1 MKDMFVCYGILER
14 FIVDNMFFNSVKFK
28 DFVNKWEF
36 EVVIFSLYY
45 LKFNGFVER
54 NVQIVKQLLRK
65 VDEFKQDVFFVLLE
79 FCNFFISGMDE
90 FLVELFMSRKFRI
103 RLLIFKSFL

>member
-1 MKDMFVCYGILER
+1 MIVVVDIFYYKGRDYLFVVDYFLKYFEVICFFSKNSEVVIMVMKDMFVCYGILER

-54 NVQIVKQLLRK
+54 NV
-65 VDEFKQDVFFVLLE
+65 
-79 FCNFFISGMDE
+79 
-90 FLVELFMSRKFRI
+90 
-103 RLLIFKSFL
+103 